1 MPPSCRL
8 KPLAVVLA
16 GLGGPLAFAAA
27 VQAAA
32 PAAAELPAVQVQA
45 ARVRGVDPFDL
56 PSSFSEVDGS
66 AAADRRGV
74 QASELLD
81 GLPGVVARDRQNYAQ
96 DTQLSIRGFGARST
110 FGVRGVRLYVDGVPA
125 TMPDGQGQLSHFN
138 VMGVERAEVLRGP
151 FSALYGNASGGVVQ
165 WWSGAGAAGDPWRL
179 RATWGSDAS
188 FTAGVQLRGARGP
201 FDYNL
206 AASHF
211 QTDGWREH
219 SRARRESLN
228 GRFGWALAE
237 DRSLSLVVNYL
248 DAPDAQD
255 PLGLTR
261 AQFRADPRQA
271 TAVATQFDTRKSA
284 RQSQAGLVYEQQAGA
299 GSLRLMA
306 YGGQRAVEQYLAV
319 PVAVQANPL
328 HAGGVV
334 DLEGSY
340 GGADARW
347 SWHAELA
354 GRPFDIT
361 LGGNADRQRQHRTGY
376 ENFVGNQ
383 LGIKGALRRD
393 QQDTVS
399 NVDQFAQAWWQ
410 WSPRWSALLGVR
422 HSQVRFRSADD
433 YITARNPDDSGRTDY
448 AATTPVAG
456 IVLRASENL
465 RLHASLG
472 RGFETPTFNELGY
485 RADGGAGLALD
496 LRPATSRNYELG
508 LKWRGADQAALAV
521 ALFRADTDDE
531 LAVASN
537 TNGRSTYRNI
547 GRTRREGLEASW
559 TQPLAA
565 RSQLELAYT
574 WLDATVR
581 QGYLVCAN
589 SGCATPDTPVAA
601 GTALP
606 GVPRQQFSARWSW
619 APGRWRL
626 AADLDAA
633 DRTPVNDLGQQAA
646 PGYGLLAVEASH
658 EWAAPTG
665 TWRAFA
671 RVDNLFDRAYVGSV
685 IVNDGNG
692 RYYEPGPG
700 RTFLLGLE
708 WRFAAPGGAAAAD

>member
-1 MPPSCRL
+1 M
-8 KPLAVVLA
+8 KPLARFLA
-16 GLGGPLAFAAA
+16 AFCVALPTLPSAAA
-27 VQAAA
+27 L
-32 PAAAELPAVQVQA
+32 AAEPEVPALPAVQVEA

-56 PSSFSEVDGS
+56 PASFSTVDAA
-66 AAADRRGV
+66 AAADRRGA

-138 VMGVERAEVLRGP
+138 VIGAERVEVLRGP

-165 WWSGAGAAGDPWRL
+165 WWSGIGAAADPWRV
-179 RATWGSDAS
+179 RATWGSDDT
-188 FTAGVQLRGARGP
+188 FTAGAQLRGARGP
-201 FDYNL
+201 FDYNV

-211 QTDGWREH
+211 ETAGWREH

-228 GRFGWALAE
+228 ARLGWSLGEGRDLT
-237 DRSLSLVVNYL
+237 LVMNYL

-261 AQFRADPRQA
+261 AQFEADPRQA
-271 TAVATQFDTRKSA
+271 TAVATQFNTRKSV
-284 RQSQAGLVYEQQAGA
+284 RQPQAGLVYQQLAGA

-306 YGGQRAVEQYLAV
+306 YAGERTVEQFLAV

-334 DLEGSY
+334 DLDGGY

-347 SWHAELA
+347 SWQGELA
-354 GRPFDIT
+354 GRPFDFT
-361 LGGNADRQRQHRTGY
+361 VGASADRQRQHRTGY
-376 ENFVGNQ
+376 ENFVGDV
-383 LGIKGALRRD
+383 LGVKGALRRD
-393 QQDTVS
+393 QEDRVS
-399 NVDQFAQAWWQ
+399 SLDQFAQAWWQ
-410 WSPRWSALLGVR
+410 WSPRWSGLVGVR
-422 HSQVRFRSADD
+422 HSEVNFRSDDD

-448 AATTPVAG
+448 SATTPVAG
-456 IVLRASENL
+456 IVFRASDATQL
-465 RLHASLG
+465 YASLG

-508 LKWRGADQAALAV
+508 AKWQGREQAAATLAV
-521 ALFRADTDDE
+521 FRADTEDE

-547 GRTRREGLEASW
+547 GRTRRAGVEAGW

-565 RSQLELAYT
+565 RAQLELAYT
-574 WLDATVR
+574 WLQATVR
-581 QGYLVCAN
+581 EGYLVCAS
-589 SGCATPDTPVAA
+589 SGCAVPNTWVAP
-601 GTALP
+601 GTRLP
-606 GVPRQQFSARWSW
+606 GVPRQQFSARWVW
-619 APGRWRL
+619 RPAPWQL
-626 AADLDAA
+626 AVEMEAADS
-633 DRTPVNDLGQQAA
+633 TGVNDLGSEAS
-646 PGYGLLAVEASH
+646 PGYGLLALAASR
-658 EWAAPTG
+658 EWRAAQG
-665 TWRAFA
+665 TLRAFA
-671 RVDNLFDRAYVGSV
+671 RIDNVFDRAYVGSV

-700 RTFLLGLE
+700 RSFLVGME
-708 WRFAAPGGAAAAD
+708 WNFRP